1 MSIFLFTT
9 TFISFIFLARL
20 CILLSILTSI
30 LYMVRN
36 MTVIDGSVQSIYLS
50 GTSLVVQWLRPCL
63 PVQQVRPL
71 VGGAKIPHALAGA
84 PELGESKWAKM
95 ACSGSLAPHFLK
107 NDYVTAETIYNTACV
122 HHEVLGHGLLCAVHP
137 CKFHLEKPRKVVRG
151 YVVLWLP
158 HQPGEN
164 KLMCSSYGS
173 SHFLPAS

>member
-1 MSIFLFTT
+1 M
-9 TFISFIFLARL
+9 
-20 CILLSILTSI
+20 LLQDVNPWVSVTHQGNIADNGLHTGCE
-30 LYMVRN
+30 VR
-36 MTVIDGSVQSIYLS
+36 D
-50 GTSLVVQWLRPCL
+50 P
-63 PVQQVRPL
+63 
-71 VGGAKIPHALAGA
+71 AGV
-84 PELGESKWAKM
+84 ECGESKLAKM

-137 CKFHLEKPRKVVRG
+137 CKFHLEKPRRVVRG